1 MLGTSFRA
9 LNGLP
14 LVLTLPFF
22 PWHGNGGGKTAWFNL
37 KMIQMDAK
45 SLLVQIPM

>member
-1 MLGTSFRA
+1 MSGTSSRA

-14 LVLTLPFF
+14 LAFTLPFF
-22 PWHGNGGGKTAWFNL
+22 PWHGNGGGKTAQFNL

-45 SLLVQIPM
+45 KLLVQIPM